1 MFPEI
6 KNLDEMRTSGTYNS
20 NIQSAIMGVVALERN
35 VINIIK
41 TYIRSKHCALGVLC
55 TRNRNV
61 ARASCM

>member
-6 KNLDEMRTSGTYNS
+6 KNLDEMRMSTYNS